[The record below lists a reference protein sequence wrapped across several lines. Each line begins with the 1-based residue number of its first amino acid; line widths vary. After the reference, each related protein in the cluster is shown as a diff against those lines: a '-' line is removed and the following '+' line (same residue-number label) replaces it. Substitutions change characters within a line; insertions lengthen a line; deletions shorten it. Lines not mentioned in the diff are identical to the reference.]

1 MKAKFLLLGLL
12 VFAAC
17 SKGPADGEYTIHLL
31 TTNDVHGSWF
41 DQPYVGERAK
51 NSLYAVNYY
60 VDSVRTAVGAENVL
74 LVDAGDCLQGDNGAY
89 YFNYVDTITPHLF
102 PRLVK
107 YMGYDAVTVGN
118 HDVET
123 GHAVYDRV
131 AKDLQGYKIPFL
143 GGNAIRNDNGEPYFQ
158 LYKMF
163 KRQGLRIAVLGY
175 TNANMKAWLNES
187 LWSGMTFE
195 SLIPLVQED
204 VDKVTAKEKPD
215 IVIVSVH
222 SGVGWGD
229 GKVLESQGLDL
240 YKSLSGVDM
249 LITSHDHRP
258 AVLQSDSLCLINS
271 GSHARNVGHGEI
283 KVTVKDG
290 KVVSKELSAGLIPV
304 KADKADS
311 TMRACFS
318 ADYEAVKA
326 FTLRQVGELKTDM
339 ITRESYAGQC
349 DYMNLLHRVSIG
361 CSPAKISFAAP
372 LTFNGTVKAG
382 TLIYNDLF
390 TIYPYENQLY
400 VVNMTGEEIK
410 NYLEYSYSSWVQ
422 TISNEKEH
430 ALNIRA
436 MDDPR
441 TGQVGWSF
449 AGRAYNLD
457 SAAGLN
463 YTVDVTKPVG
473 SRVEITTLADGTPFS
488 LSETYPVAMTSY
500 RASGGGDLLREGA
513 GIDTDA
519 IDERVVSRY
528 PEIRDLIYDYLLEH
542 GSIDPEEIGDPAILG
557 HWSFVPEGLAT
568 KSISRDMNL
577 LFGKK

>member
-1 MKAKFLLLGLL
+1 MKSKILLLGLL
-12 VFAAC
+12 ALAAC
-17 SKGPADGEYTIHLL
+17 SKAPADGEYTIHLL

-41 DQPYVGERAK
+41 DQPYVGERVK

-60 VDSVRTAVGAENVL
+60 VDSVRTAAGAENVL

-89 YFNYVDTITPHLF
+89 YFNYVDTQTPHLF
-102 PRLVK
+102 PRLVD
-107 YMGYDAVTVGN
+107 YMGYDVVTVGN

-123 GHAVYDRV
+123 GHDVYDRV
-131 AKDLQGYKIPFL
+131 AKDLAKYKIPFL
-143 GGNAIRNDNGEPYFQ
+143 GGNAIRNDNGQPYFP

-163 KRQGLRIAVLGY
+163 KKQGLKIAVLGY

-204 VDKVTAKEKPD
+204 VDKVSAKENPD

-229 GKVLESQGLDL
+229 GQVLESQGLDL
-240 YKSLSGVDM
+240 YKSLRGVDM

-258 AVLQSDSLCLINS
+258 VVHQSDSICLINS
-271 GSHARNVGHGEI
+271 GSHCRNVGHGEI
-283 KVTVKDG
+283 TVTVKDG

-304 KADKADS
+304 KADKADPV
-311 TMRACFS
+311 MREHFS
-318 ADYEAVKA
+318 VDYEAVKA
-326 FTLRQVGELKTDM
+326 FTLREVGELKVDM
-339 ITRESYAGQC
+339 LTRESYTGMC

-372 LTFNGTVKAG
+372 LTFNGTINAG

-422 TISNEKEH
+422 TISSEKDH

-441 TGQVGWSF
+441 TGQIGWSF

-473 SRVEITTLADGTPFS
+473 SRVEITTLADGTPFEM
-488 LSETYPVAMTSY
+488 SETYPVAMTSY
-500 RASGGGDLLREGA
+500 RASGGGDLMREGA
-513 GIDTDA
+513 GIDTDK

-528 PEIRDLIYDYLLEH
+528 PEIRDLIYDYLREH
-542 GSIDPEEIGDPAILG
+542 GSIDPTEIGDRSVIG
-557 HWSFVPEGLAT
+557 SWSFIPEEMANASL
-568 KSISRDMNL
+568 SRDMDL
-577 LFGKK
+577 LFKR

>member
-12 VFAAC
+12 VLAAC

-41 DQPYVGERAK
+41 DQPYVGDRAK

-143 GGNAIRNDNGEPYFQ
+143 GGNAIRSDNGEPYFQ

-163 KRQGLRIAVLGY
+163 KRQGLRIVVLGY

-290 KVVSKELSAGLIPV
+290 KVVSKELSAGLISV

-318 ADYEAVKA
+318 ADFEAVKA

-488 LSETYPVAMTSY
+488 LTETYPVAMTSY

-542 GSIDPEEIGDPAILG
+542 GSIDPVEIGDPAILG

-568 KSISRDMNL
+568 KSISRDMDL
-577 LFGKK
+577 LFKR